1 MSESEYRL
9 ARTIAA
15 PRGEVFRAWTDPDL
29 LSQWWGP
36 HALINPEC
44 EIEARPGGRLRIL
57 MRDPDRTEFLLTGT
71 VRECRPPES
80 LDLILDVSAYPV
92 EWHQSLIPGHAD
104 DPVDLHLAAVFA
116 DLGGSTHLSIRI
128 HFESPALRAA
138 YLRAGL
144 DTGWEE
150 GLDSLAALL
159 RPILTSIPNQ
169 TS

>member
-1 MSESEYRL
+1 MSDSEYRL

-15 PRGEVFRAWTDPDL
+15 PRGDVFRAWTDPAL

-44 EIEARPGGRLRIL
+44 EIEAKPGGRLRIL
-57 MRDPDRTEFLLTGT
+57 MRDPDGTEFLLTGT

-80 LDLILDVSAYPV
+80 LDLTLDVSGYPD
-92 EWHQSLIPGHAD
+92 EWHHSLIPGHTE
-104 DPVDLHLAAVFA
+104 DPVDLHLAAAFA
-116 DLGGSTHLSIRI
+116 DAEGSTRLSIRI
-128 HFESPALRAA
+128 HFRSPALHEA

-144 DTGWEE
+144 ATGWEE

-159 RPILTSIPNQ
+159 RPLMTSPSNQ
-169 TS
+169 LP

>member
-15 PRGEVFRAWTDPDL
+15 PRGDVFRAWTEPDL

-44 EIEARPGGRLRIL
+44 EIEAKPGGRLRIL
-57 MRDPDRTEFLLTGT
+57 MRDPDGTDYLLTGT
-71 VRECRPPES
+71 VRECRPPEF
-80 LDLILDVSAYPV
+80 LDLILDVSAYPD

-104 DPVDLHLAAVFA
+104 DPADLHLAAAFA
-116 DLGGSTHLSIRI
+116 DTEESTHLSIRI
-128 HFESPALRAA
+128 HFQSPALREA
-138 YLRAGL
+138 YLLAGL
-144 DTGWEE
+144 AVGWEE

-159 RPILTSIPNQ
+159 RPLLTSPPNQ